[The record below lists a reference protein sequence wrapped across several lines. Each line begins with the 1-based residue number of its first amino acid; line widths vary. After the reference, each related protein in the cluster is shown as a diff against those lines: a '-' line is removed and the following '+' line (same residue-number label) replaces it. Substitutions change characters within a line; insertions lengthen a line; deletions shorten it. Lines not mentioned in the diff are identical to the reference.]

1 MEHWLLLA
9 APCLL
14 AAAILILKGYVGALK
29 AGPVVADRPFRR
41 KSRGVA
47 SGQKDAGKD
56 LSYVVIDGSNVMHW
70 TGGPPSLEP
79 LREVLDDLT
88 GRGFTPGV
96 IFDANAGYKLFSLY
110 LDAASFAA
118 RLQLPPD
125 RVYVVPK
132 GTQADLYILEAA
144 RNLGARIVTNDRYR
158 DWQDRFPEVAKPG
171 FLIRGG
177 GREGTIW
184 LKVSD
189 LPGHAG
195 GRAREAGGAQ

>member
-1 MEHWLLLA
+1 
-9 APCLL
+9 
-14 AAAILILKGYVGALK
+14 
-29 AGPVVADRPFRR
+29 
-41 KSRGVA
+41 
-47 SGQKDAGKD
+47 
-56 LSYVVIDGSNVMHW
+56 MHW

-79 LREVLDDLT
+79 LRQVLDDLT

-110 LDAASFAA
+110 LDAAGFAA
-118 RLQLPPD
+118 RLKLPPE

-132 GTQADLYILEAA
+132 GTQADLYILDAA

-158 DWQDRFPEVAKPG
+158 DWQDRFPEVAEPG

-177 GREGTIW
+177 EREGAIW

-189 LPGHAG
+189 LPEHG
-195 GRAREAGGAQ
+195 GERARQMGGAQ